1 MPAHDDVAVDI
12 AREAATAGV
21 EAFKETLE
29 FYQNNPNPDPR
40 KRPAGGVAMPHMGR
54 SRTGASGPSRRELR
68 KWQATAEEIALQT
81 MLDARRDFIPSLFT
95 GARVQ
100 YRAGESPAQRARSAA
115 RSFTEKGRAV
125 AEQAGSDAR
134 KGRSAGP
141 SASPSKSVT
150 DPRRLGRKLFQALGQ
165 MDSAELSELEGA
177 ITELAGDIFAD
188 LGSSILPLVG
198 TAKAGAKAA
207 SGWTKSGR
215 KQAQVRKA
223 KTSGK
228 KLVQGD
234 PAQAVAAV
242 KRLLERERNLLA
254 GEASLATA
262 KLGSD
267 VAGYFVDFGIA
278 SGVVAGS
285 AEAVGRLALNV
296 RLIVRD
302 AREMKAANRLLAGGQ
317 LDARIFTECPLLGA
331 YAVAASD
338 TSALVGFLGG
348 DPRATAFTL
357 DDLEEVVRKHQ
368 RPMVELATDLIRRS
382 RLEVTGMPTN
392 RAAVRAKVRAQ
403 QSSLLQQV
411 TRKVKT
417 ALQGSNPRR

>member
-12 AREAATAGV
+12 AREAATTGV
-21 EAFKETLE
+21 EAFKETLD

-40 KRPAGGVAMPHMGR
+40 KRPSGGVAMPHMGR
-54 SRTGASGPSRRELR
+54 RRTGASELSRRELR
-68 KWQATAEEIALQT
+68 KWQTKAEEIALQT

-100 YRAGESPAQRARSAA
+100 YRAGENPAQRARSAA
-115 RSFTEKGRAV
+115 RSFVKDGRAV
-125 AEQAGSDAR
+125 AEQADADAR

-141 SASPSKSVT
+141 SASSAKSVT
-150 DPRRLGRKLFQALGQ
+150 DPRRLGKKLFQTLGQ
-165 MDSAELSELEGA
+165 VDSAELSELEGT

-278 SGVVAGS
+278 SSVVAGS

-302 AREMKAANRLLAGGQ
+302 AREMKAANRLLSGGQ

-348 DPRATAFTL
+348 DPRGTAFTL
-357 DDLEEVVRKHQ
+357 DDLEKVVRKHQ
-368 RPMVELATDLIRRS
+368 QPMVTLATDLIRRS
-382 RLEVTGMPTN
+382 RLEVTGMSTD

-411 TRKVKT
+411 TRRVKT
-417 ALQGSNPRR
+417 ALQRSNPRR